1 MTANGVGEGVFPVV
15 LVKVDGI
22 TTRALIDTGAGSSYA
37 SAKIIDMLHKKPSK
51 VTIKHVEMLIGSISL
66 NWRHTMLW

>member
-22 TTRALIDTGAGSSYA
+22 TTRALIDTGTGSSYA
-37 SAKIIDMLHKKPSK
+37 SAPSE